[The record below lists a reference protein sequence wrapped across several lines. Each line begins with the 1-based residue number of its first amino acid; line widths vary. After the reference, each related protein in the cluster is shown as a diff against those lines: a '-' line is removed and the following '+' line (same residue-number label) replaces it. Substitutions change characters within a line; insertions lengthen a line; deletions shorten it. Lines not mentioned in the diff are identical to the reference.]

1 MCLFKNNEI
10 EKIMKAKKNLVFI
23 LIGLLLSITF
33 ISCKSELEK
42 IDLNDIE
49 AHRAYQERIF
59 WSDTT
64 SPQKMLLNL
73 KTLIKEYKELE
84 KNNPDNDNL
93 NYYLA
98 RLYSKVNDIPREGL
112 WVDTVS
118 NTFKNELDYVNFIDS
133 TYYYAEKCLQKNEDN
148 ILAMYVLSY
157 TNFQERDFSNWYYY
171 YHKKKIKTPIS
182 YERDS
187 SAFLKRIN
195 CILNN
200 PLRFKDIDTTKEK
213 YRSRGITEVALNIL
227 DLYNWKEI
235 DKFNIKNKEIVY
247 SFYNLGEFYDFTK
260 DHEKVVYN
268 YDVKLFEKRFLKTI
282 ILARKEVKRLEYLAA
297 EQQKK
302 EQQLEALKNININ
315 HKYSYC
321 NSEALV
327 TGMIEISFSDHYFQM
342 VQSYNGPT
350 LKGRGNVQRLGSSL
364 LLTNTSGIGI
374 NGKLDMYLLP
384 DNRIVL
390 VTSKGAVYVQDDE
403 LTYIKNMISTNPL
416 RSQLIGYESDNSIST
431 ESDYNNTPTV
441 TSLERECDDMTS
453 FEMGNSAAQQQVGNG
468 ILTDCDQ
475 MWDNIHNVNDG
486 LSHYCFCKGWEKY
499 VRSH

>member
-1 MCLFKNNEI
+1 
-10 EKIMKAKKNLVFI
+10 MKTKKNLVFF

-42 IDLNDIE
+42 INLNDIV
-49 AHRAYQERIF
+49 AHRAYQDQILN
-59 WSDTT
+59 SDST
-64 SPQKMLLNL
+64 SKGRFGKL
-73 KTLIKEYKELE
+73 KILISEYKALE

-93 NYYLA
+93 NFYLA
-98 RLYSKVNDIPREGL
+98 RLYGHVNVLPVEGI
-112 WVDTVS
+112 WFDTAS
-118 NTFKNELDYVNFIDS
+118 NKFQNELEYAKFYDS
-133 TYYYAEKCLQKNEDN
+133 AYYYAEKLLQKDENN
-148 ILAMYVLSY
+148 ILGMYWLCHTIFY
-157 TNFQERDFSNWYYY
+157 ETERYYLL
-171 YHKKKIKTPIS
+171 KDKKIDIPFSFIRNKTD
-182 YERDS
+182 YN
-187 SAFLKRIN
+187 KR
-195 CILNN
+195 NN
-200 PLRFKDIDTTKEK
+200 YIVNNAQKFKDIDTTKD
-213 YRSRGITEVALNIL
+213 RRLSRGIAEVALNLLINCI
-227 DLYNWKEI
+227 DTKTYNKIDFNDKNLVYQYYFVGKFYEYTIGQRKQIWDYKEEY
-235 DKFNIKNKEIVY
+235 FQKN
-247 SFYNLGEFYDFTK
+247 L
-260 DHEKVVYN
+260 
-268 YDVKLFEKRFLKTI
+268 LKNV
-282 ILARKEVKRLEYLAA
+282 ILAGKEVKRLEDLAA

-302 EQQLEALKNININ
+302 EQQLETLKNININ

-374 NGKLDMYLLP
+374 NGKLNMYLLP

-403 LTYIKNMISTNPL
+403 LAYIKNMISTNPL
-416 RSQLIGYESDNSIST
+416 RSQLIGYESDNSIAT
-431 ESDYNNTPTV
+431 ESDYDNTPTV
-441 TSLERECDDMTS
+441 TSLDQECDDMTS
-453 FEMGNSAAQQQVGNG
+453 FQMGNSAAQQQVGNG

-499 VRSH
+499 LRSH

>member
-1 MCLFKNNEI
+1 
-10 EKIMKAKKNLVFI
+10 MKTKKNLVFF

-42 IDLNDIE
+42 INLNDIE

-59 WSDTT
+59 RSDTT

-73 KTLIKEYKELE
+73 KTLIKDYKALE

-98 RLYSKVNDIPREGL
+98 RLYAKVNDLPLEGL

-118 NTFKNELDYVNFIDS
+118 NTFQNELDYINFYDS
-133 TYYYAEKCLQKNEDN
+133 AFYYADRSLQKNKDN
-148 ILAMYVLSY
+148 IRAMFILAITL
-157 TNFQERDFSNWYYY
+157 FFEKERHDYY
-171 YHKKKIKTPIS
+171 KNKNLKIP
-182 YERDS
+182 YFAERNPS
-187 SAFLKRIN
+187 EFERFLNYIA
-195 CILNN
+195 NN
-200 PLRFKDIDTTKEK
+200 ALRFKDTDTTNDKHL
-213 YRSRGITEVALNIL
+213 SRGISEVALYINTLQPNI
-227 DLYNWKEI
+227 ESG
-235 DKFNIKNKEIVY
+235 KFNTSNKETVY
-247 SFYNLGEFYDFTK
+247 LFYSLGAFYDYTK
-260 DHEKVVYN
+260 GHEKVVWN
-268 YDVKLFEKRFLKTI
+268 YDEKKIEKSYLKTV